1 MSVQEPL
8 AVTITR
14 PTRTQKI
21 ESPRRRTVRRFL
33 RHRLALV
40 GLVAIIAIIVLAI
53 VGSEEAALAQNPE
66 IANQPPGTI
75 TWTTKEF
82 VKDPTTCTDPNDL
95 STCKNL
101 RDANGK
107 SVRAEVEHVQT
118 FLLGTDGLGRDVL
131 SRVLVGGRVSLIVAF
146 ASVLLS
152 TLIGVIVGVISG
164 YLGGRSD
171 AALMRLVDV
180 ALSFPVIL
188 LLLVVSALIGP
199 GLSTLILMIGVV
211 TWARGARIVRGQVL
225 ALRSATFIEAA
236 KVIGVSDRR
245 MIISHVLPNTIAPIV
260 VLATFGVASVVIF
273 EAGLSYLGLGI
284 QPPTPSWGNLVNG
297 ARTITVLERYTWQW
311 VPAALC
317 IVTMV
322 LAVNFVGDGL
332 RDAFDQRSTNDR

>member
-1 MSVQEPL
+1 
-8 AVTITR
+8 
-14 PTRTQKI
+14 
-21 ESPRRRTVRRFL
+21 VRRFL

-40 GLVAIIAIIVLAI
+40 GLVTILAIVILAI
-53 VGSEEAALAQNPE
+53 VGSEEMALAQNPE
-66 IANQPPGTI
+66 VSNHPPGTA

-82 VKDPTTCTDPNDL
+82 VKDLTTCTDPSDL

-107 SVRAEVEHVQT
+107 SVREEVEHTQT

-131 SRVLVGGRVSLIVAF
+131 SRVLVGGRVSLVVAF

-164 YLGGRSD
+164 YLGGRTD
-171 AALMRLVDV
+171 ATLMRLVDV

-245 MIISHVLPNTIAPIV
+245 MIVTHILPNTIAPIV

-284 QPPTPSWGNLVNG
+284 QPPTPSWGNMLTN
-297 ARTITVLERYTWQW
+297 AQELIHDA
-311 VPAALC
+311 PA
-317 IVTMV
+317 
-322 LAVNFVGDGL
+322 LAVWPGAMIFLTVIACNFLGDGL
-332 RDAFDQRSTNDR
+332 QDALDPRARRR